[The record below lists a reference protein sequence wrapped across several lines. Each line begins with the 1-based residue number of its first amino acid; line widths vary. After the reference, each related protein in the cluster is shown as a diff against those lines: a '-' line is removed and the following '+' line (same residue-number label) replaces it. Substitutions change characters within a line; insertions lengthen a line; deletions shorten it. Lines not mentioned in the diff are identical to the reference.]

1 MQKLKILALLCLV
14 LCSLLISASVFYY
27 LVIYIPRQAQ
37 MKLELEKSNAEQKQ
51 KVLQAQKDQQK
62 QDLQDCL
69 DRAENNYHFDCASA
83 CRTLDI
89 KGACGLPSYFCSKDF
104 NGINTDCLLPTDT
117 AHSLDNEMQ
126 QDKSNCFKQ

>member
-69 DRAENNYHFDCASA
+69 DRAENNYHFDWASA
-83 CRTLDI
+83 CKALNITGTCTLGDVWC
-89 KGACGLPSYFCSKDF
+89 KESKFTNF
-104 NGINTDCLLPTDT
+104 N
-117 AHSLDNEMQ
+117 
-126 QDKSNCFKQ
+126 